1 MNGDQFLASG
11 LRDQTPMSVYKPIR
25 RDSVKG
31 GRLYHHRTMPA
42 SQLRDEVSRLRAV
55 WRSRLTIR
63 IAA

>member
-1 MNGDQFLASG
+1 MNGNQFLKLG
-11 LRDQTPMSVYKPIR
+11 LCDETPMSVYKPIR

-42 SQLRDEVSRLRAV
+42 SLLRDEVSRLRAE

-63 IAA
+63 VAA